1 MKKLIALALLTV
13 LLALA
18 LTACADMLP
27 GKTAATQA
35 PAAEAAATPT
45 VSATVTPADTAGAP
59 AN

>member
-1 MKKLIALALLTV
+1 MKKLIALTLMTA

-27 GKTAATQA
+27 GRTAATQA
-35 PAAEAAATPT
+35 PAAKASATPT
-45 VSATVTPADTAGAP
+45 VSATVTPADTAEAP